1 MEPWKPIPVLLHD
14 VAQLIMV
21 APPTHLDT
29 TFCVEECWGMLRID
43 HQNISKSI
51 TRQNS
56 INSPSPRSRQ
66 NDGNLPPPGAG
77 SDGFV
82 MVCQLVCRH
91 REKMGFRIHAWEICL
106 MYFPHPL
113 VLPRDLSHDH
123 TVPDRWLLEFPW
135 VSIFLCMF
143 VVGCSW
149 RENPSNPFALF
160 RTPLESPSDLQL
172 CFSWDRSRSSLHG
185 RQLLQCELL
194 RGAAWGSIS
203 TRWFDDD
210 GGYVGEWNLQA
221 SFNYFLT
228 WIHGRMFLICWF
240 CWMQWINRYIIDM
253 NPIRVPEFPCLEI
266 CRSSIIRS
274 IPGIQKKSLKRFRTH
289 SQRERCS
296 LVKHSLIV
304 SSRNSRIS
312 CWLVLIIVDY

>member
-1 MEPWKPIPVLLHD
+1 MLRN
-14 VAQLIMV
+14 
-21 APPTHLDT
+21 
-29 TFCVEECWGMLRID
+29 VEDRRID
-43 HQNISKSI
+43 HQNISKSSQDKI
-51 TRQNS
+51 PSTPQVPAAPPERWKPSTSRCWIWWVCHGLS
-56 INSPSPRSRQ
+56 IGLSAQRK
-66 NDGNLPPPGAG
+66 DGIPDPCVEDL
-77 SDGFV
+77 SHV
-82 MVCQLVCRH
+82 LS
-91 REKMGFRIHAWEICL
+91 
-106 MYFPHPL
+106 HPL
-113 VLPRDLSHDH
+113 VLPRDLSHAH

-194 RGAAWGSIS
+194 VRGAAWGSIS
-203 TRWFDDD
+203 GGLMID

-221 SFNYFLT
+221 SFNYILT
-228 WIHGRMFLICWF
+228 WYYMNPWAHVFDLLDAMNKSIYI
-240 CWMQWINRYIIDM
+240 YIIDM

-304 SSRNSRIS
+304 SSRNSWIS
-312 CWLVLIIVDY
+312 CWLVLIIDDY